1 MARYGRK
8 EAMMLKHTKHC
19 HPERSECFAISE
31 ASTQSKDLYRL
42 HGPRRS
48 SRTIPVLKVQ

>member
-1 MARYGRK
+1 
-8 EAMMLKHTKHC
+8 MMLKHTKHC